1 MNLFYV
7 LKGFSGGPIM
17 ANHIYLRDMA
27 TVYGISSFGRPC
39 DLVNSPAVYTKVFP
53 YVKWIESIVW
63 P

>member
-1 MNLFYV
+1 
-7 LKGFSGGPIM
+7 M

-27 TVYGISSFGRPC
+27 TVYGITSFGRSC
-39 DLVNSPAVYTKVFP
+39 DIVSSPAVYTKVFP